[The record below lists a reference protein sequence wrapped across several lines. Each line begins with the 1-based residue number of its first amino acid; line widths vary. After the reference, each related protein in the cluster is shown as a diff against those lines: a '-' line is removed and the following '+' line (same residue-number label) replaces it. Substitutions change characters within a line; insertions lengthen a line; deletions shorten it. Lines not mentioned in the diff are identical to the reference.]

1 MARTRTKN
9 VDTSLNTRA
18 TPRLRTVQSSYTCRV
33 KRNAQGALIRR
44 QRSKPRSPS
53 LLHFPSSPKRFYV
66 EKEGILPT
74 EDSPL
79 QGFSYLD
86 VPRSAISQTIRPI
99 APYAI
104 MGDETVDSSGPGLHG
119 ADLTLRDHDDPPDLE
134 RQTKP
139 TSLDKMGGGKDREDL
154 EGKKHRK
161 SAGRKNISNSEE
173 PTDADN
179 TAELAE
185 PKEKRDDTEEPRY
198 EVEAIV
204 GYSIKNDTEVELKV
218 KWAGNSEPT
227 LVDECTFQ
235 EDCPLMLYNYWQ
247 DLGSREKATGIKN
260 LFHVFSICDWRIKE
274 KLEFEVHWVGYPPEQ
289 STWELAWRVK
299 DFAEEMHAKYLE
311 TRPAARKAWEKENQR
326 SVGESAM

>member
-1 MARTRTKN
+1 
-9 VDTSLNTRA
+9 V
-18 TPRLRTVQSSYTCRV
+18 
-33 KRNAQGALIRR
+33 G
-44 QRSKPRSPS
+44 
-53 LLHFPSSPKRFYV
+53 
-66 EKEGILPT
+66 EEGILPT

-79 QGFSYLD
+79 QGFNYSD
-86 VPRSAISQTIRPI
+86 VPKSAISQTIRPI

-104 MGDETVDSSGPGLHG
+104 MGDETVDSSGPGLDR

-139 TSLDKMGGGKDREDL
+139 TSLGEMGDGKDHEGL
-154 EGKKHRK
+154 EGKKPRK
-161 SAGRKNISNSEE
+161 SAGRKNISNLEE
-173 PTDADN
+173 PIDADN
-179 TAELAE
+179 TAELTE
-185 PKEKRDDTEEPRY
+185 PEEKRDDTEEPRY

-204 GYSIKNDTEVELKV
+204 GHSNKNDTEVELKV
-218 KWAGNSEPT
+218 KWAGDSEPT

-260 LFHVFSICDWRIKE
+260 LFHVFSICDWRVNE

-311 TRPAARKAWEKENQR
+311 TRPAARKAWEKENQGR
-326 SVGESAM
+326 VDESA

>member
-1 MARTRTKN
+1 
-9 VDTSLNTRA
+9 
-18 TPRLRTVQSSYTCRV
+18 
-33 KRNAQGALIRR
+33 
-44 QRSKPRSPS
+44 
-53 LLHFPSSPKRFYV
+53 
-66 EKEGILPT
+66 
-74 EDSPL
+74 
-79 QGFSYLD
+79 
-86 VPRSAISQTIRPI
+86 
-99 APYAI
+99 

-185 PKEKRDDTEEPRY
+185 PKEKRDDTAEPRY

-218 KWAGNSEPT
+218 KWAGDSEPT

-260 LFHVFSICDWRIKE
+260 LFHVFSICD
-274 KLEFEVHWVGYPPEQ
+274 
-289 STWELAWRVK
+289 
-299 DFAEEMHAKYLE
+299 
-311 TRPAARKAWEKENQR
+311 
-326 SVGESAM
+326 